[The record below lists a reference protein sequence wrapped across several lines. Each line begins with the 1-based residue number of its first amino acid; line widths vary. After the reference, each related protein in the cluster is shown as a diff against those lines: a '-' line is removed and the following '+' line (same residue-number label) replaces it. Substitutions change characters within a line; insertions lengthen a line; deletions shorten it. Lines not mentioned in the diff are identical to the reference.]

1 MFICLCII
9 QGRIEAMGSYKE
21 IIKSGLDIAK
31 TIEEEEPDQEDD
43 NLTRSLSENDVECSI
58 SRSGSISNSV
68 RQRMGSVT
76 SRSSAKEV

>member
-1 MFICLCII
+1 MCVSII

-21 IIKSGLDIAK
+21 ISKRGLDIAK

-43 NLTRSLSENDVECSI
+43 NLTRSFSECDIECSI
-58 SRSGSISNSV
+58 SRSGSISNSG
-68 RQRMGSVT
+68 RQRMESVA